1 MLDTQVA
8 APSVSLT
15 SDTGASGSDSITNS
29 GALTIGGTEAGATV
43 EYSTDGGQTW
53 TDSFSAVEGNNT
65 VSVRQTDV
73 AGNTSG
79 ATTVSFVLDTQVA
92 APTVSLQADTGT
104 SGSDSITNSGALTIG
119 GTEAGA
125 TVEYSTD
132 GGQTWTDSL
141 SAVEGNNT
149 VSVRQTD
156 VAGNT
161 PGATTVSFVLD
172 TQVAAPT
179 VSLQADTGTSGS
191 DSITNSGALTVGGT
205 EAGATIEYSTDGGQT
220 WTDSFSAV
228 EGNNTVSVRQTDV
241 AGNISGATTVSF
253 VLDTQVAAPTVS
265 LLADTGTN
273 GTDSI
278 TNNGAL
284 TIGGTEAGAIV
295 EYSTDGGQTWSSSFT
310 PVEGSNTV
318 SVRQTDVAG
327 NTSAASTVSFVLDTQ
342 VAAPTVSLQADTGTS
357 GTDGITNNG
366 ALSIGGLET
375 DATVEYSTDG
385 GYTWTS
391 TFTPVEGSNTVS
403 VRQTDVAGN
412 TSGATTVSFV
422 LDTQVAAPSVSLT
435 SDTGASGSDSITS
448 SGPLT
453 IGGTETGAT
462 IEYNTDGGQ
471 TWTSTFTP
479 VEGSNTVSVR
489 QTDVAGNV
497 SGATTVSFVLDTQV
511 AAPTVSLLADTGTS
525 GTDGITN
532 SSALA
537 IGGTEAGATVEYSTD
552 GGQTWTSSFTPVEG
566 SNTVSVRQTDV
577 AGNTSA
583 ASTVSFVL
591 DTQVAAP
598 TVSLTS
604 DTGVSSSDSI
614 TNSGALTVGG
624 TEAGA
629 TIEYSTDGGQT
640 WTDSFSAV
648 EGSNTVSVRQTDV
661 AGNVSGATTVS
672 FVLDTQVAAPTVSLQ
687 ADTGTSGTD
696 GITNNGALSIG
707 GLETDATVEYS
718 TDGGYTW
725 TSTFTPVE
733 GSNTVSVRQTDV
745 AGNTSGAT
753 TVSFVLDTQVAAP
766 SVSLT
771 SDTGASGSDSITS
784 SGPLTIGGTETGA
797 TIEYNTDGGQTWT
810 STFTPVEGS
819 NTVSVRQTDVAGNV
833 SGATTVSFV
842 LDTQVAAP
850 TVSLLADTG
859 TSGTDGITNSS
870 ALAIGGT
877 EAGATVE
884 YSTDGGQTWTSSFTP
899 VEGSNTVS
907 VRQTDV
913 AGNTS
918 AASTVSFVL
927 DTQVAAPTVS
937 LTSDTGVSSSDSIT
951 NSGALTVGGTEA
963 GATIEYST
971 DGGQTWTDSF
981 SAVEG
986 SNTVSVRQ
994 TDVAGNVSG
1003 ATTVSFVLDTQVA
1016 APTVSL
1022 QADTGTSGTDGIT
1035 NNGALSIGGLETDAT
1050 VEYSTDG
1057 GYTWTSTFTPVEG
1070 SNTVSV
1076 RQTDVAGNTSGA
1088 TTVSFVLDTQVAA
1101 PSVSLTS
1108 DTGAS
1113 GSDSI
1118 TSSGPL
1124 TIGGTETGATIE
1136 YNTDGGQTWT
1146 STFTPVEGSNTVSV
1160 RQTDVAGNV
1169 SGATTVSF
1177 VLDTQVAAPT
1187 VSLLADTGTSGTDG
1201 ITNSS
1206 ALAIGGTEAGATVEY
1221 STDGG
1226 QTWTSS
1232 FTPVEGSNTVS
1243 VRQTDVAGNT
1253 SAASTVSFVLD
1264 TQVAAPT
1271 VSLTSDT
1278 GVSSS
1283 DSITNSGALT
1293 VGGTEAGATIEYS
1306 TDGGQTWTDSFSA
1319 VEGSNTVSVRQTD
1332 VAGNVSGATT
1342 VSFVLDTQV
1351 AAPTVS
1357 LTSDTGASSSDS
1369 VTNSGALTIGGT
1381 ETSATIEYS
1390 TDGGQTWT
1398 SSFTPVEG
1406 SNTVSVRQTD
1416 VAGNT
1421 SGATTLSFVLDTQVA
1436 APTVSLTSD
1445 TGASGSDSITN
1456 SGALTIGGTEAGAT
1470 QYSTDG
1476 GQTWSATFTP
1486 VEGSNTVSVRQ
1497 TDVAGN
1503 TSAASTVS
1511 FVLDTQ
1517 VAAPTVS
1524 LTSDT
1529 GASGSD
1535 SITNSGALTVGGTEA
1550 GATIEYSIDGG
1561 NTWSPTFTPVEGS
1574 NTVSVRQTDVAGNT
1588 SGATTVSFVLD
1599 TQAPAVPAG
1608 QQFTYDENQPANALI
1623 GSVSAQ
1629 DAVGVVAF
1637 RFADS
1642 GNEMSADGYFHID
1655 AQGRITLTPAGAA
1668 AGVNDFEQAPNS
1680 HGYTIEAIDAA
1691 GNVSAANVTLSET
1704 NLNDNAPQAVND
1716 SLQAVEDTPVTF
1728 LAEQLLG
1735 NDSDLD
1741 GNGLT
1746 IASVTSGA
1754 GGTAVLNA
1762 DGSVTFTPNANF
1774 NGTADFS
1781 YTVSDGTQISAPA
1794 TVTVEVSAVN
1804 DAPVAG
1810 ASLGQGIEDSGVV
1823 EGQLVASDVDAGDSL
1838 TFGLDGTAPAGFAL
1852 ANDGSWT
1859 LDTSDAAYQ
1868 YLAKDQTLTL
1878 QVPFTVT
1885 DASGI
1890 SSSDNLT
1897 LVITGTNDLPV
1908 AQAASASAIEGA
1920 TTSVGAVGAATDGS
1934 AIVLTVTTTSAGEAV
1949 SFDWQFA
1956 TSDYLPYNDFAF
1968 VQVNGQPVQVLSNVA
1983 SVGNY
1988 GNSGI
1993 QSFSYQFGAPGT
2005 YTLVLGVA
2013 DAGDSGIGSTLSLS
2027 NLSANAAL
2035 SLSAGAVTSTANG
2048 WTLTTNGASNA
2059 DLAGLL
2065 QVGTVTG
2072 QLVASDVDQ
2081 GATLTFSVSGTA
2093 PAGFSLSSDGR
2104 WTFDA
2109 TNSAYDSLAAGATQ
2123 DLVIPYQV
2131 TDEHGGVADST
2142 LTITITGTN
2151 DAAVISGDVAQSAA
2165 ETDTPL
2171 TLNGTLTS
2179 TDVDNADNSF
2189 TATSLVGTNGTL
2201 TLAANG
2207 QWTFVANSAFNELN
2221 VGEQVQETFTVT
2233 SIDGTE
2239 QDVTVTITGTNDA
2252 AVISGD
2258 VAQSAAETDTPLT
2271 LNGTLTSTD
2280 VDNADNSFTA
2290 TSLVGT
2296 NGTLTLAA
2304 NGQWTFVANSAF
2316 NELNVGEQVQ
2326 ETFTVTSIDGTEQDV
2341 TVTITGTNDT
2351 AVISGD
2357 VAQSAAETDTPL
2369 TLNGT
2374 LTSTD
2379 VDNADNSFTA
2389 ASLVGTNGTL
2399 TLAANGQWTFVA
2411 NSAFNEL
2418 NVGEQVQE
2426 TFTVTSIDGT
2436 EQDVTVTITGTNDAP
2451 IAVGDS
2457 FQTTEDVSLSLSSAD
2472 LLGND
2477 SDPDGDALTLVS
2489 VQKAVNGTVEL
2500 VNGNVVF
2507 TPTANY
2513 SGPASFEYSVSDGNG
2528 GSATATAT
2536 ISISAVADAPVLN
2549 AAPASVPQPTGLLL
2563 QSWNQL
2569 SGLSGTG
2576 SGANP
2581 STLKAA
2587 IDAAGSPSSSSTLS
2601 DAHLSSVTAG
2611 VANKLSGLIYLEP
2624 GKTYTFSGVG
2634 DDSVAVVIGGTNVA
2648 SATWGGSS
2656 GSFSGS
2662 YTPASSGYYT
2672 LAIYQH
2678 NQSGAGNL
2686 DVNFQIDGGLVGNLS
2701 TANAGLYQ
2709 NASDLL
2715 ATGLRLSELTYDA
2728 SGSLYYQ
2735 SYGDNEGAQGTTI
2748 PLSHLSADLV
2758 DSDGSETLS
2767 LEVSNI
2773 PAGMLMSDG
2782 THTFTASAGVSKVDI
2797 GQWDL
2802 AKLTVTP
2809 PAGYS
2814 GKFELTVSATAT
2826 ETSNGDNASTV
2837 LTLPVTVHPSNALQ
2851 IGDGANNNGDNL
2863 INGGNGND
2871 VLLGDTGGT
2880 LTTIQPATNYNVA
2893 LLVDVSG
2900 SMSTERMTLM
2910 KDALRAFTSQL
2921 AEHDGKVNITLISF
2935 ATGATQVLTISDFDS
2950 AAEIA
2955 QLHTAINNLS
2965 ANGYTN
2971 YEAAFNAATSWL
2983 NTQQSSGFQNLTYLL
2998 TDGDPTAYVNDSG
3011 QNIAPSGSTSALAF
3025 SNALDGFAQLNGI
3038 SQVHAIGIGTG
3049 INDSYLKYFDNSH
3062 VLGSSTIGFD
3072 GVSLTNFN
3080 SNSSANGWSYT
3091 GDGTASRTNNA
3102 LQITDKDQSGSTI
3115 VTSATYTLT
3124 NNQAGHGFGFDL
3136 SMALVGDNSFT
3147 WQLQKQGSSGWVDVQ
3162 GSSGTYTGSVQG
3174 SIAAAAD
3181 GAGSYRFIFMLT
3193 DAAVDGSN
3201 ATVRI
3206 DNVVRYEHVY
3216 TANEGAVDI
3225 VNNAA
3230 DLKAALNGGSS
3241 SNSLVSIGNDTVTG
3255 GSGHDIIFGDVIN
3268 TDNLPWAENNLIK
3281 PDLPNGSG
3289 VAALEKFLEMK
3300 NGVAPTDADLYGYIR
3315 ANHEQFN
3322 VSGDTRGGNDIL
3334 DGGAGNDILYGQG
3347 GNDILVGGAG
3357 DDILYGG
3364 TGADTF
3370 VWNSGD
3376 VGNDVIK
3383 DFNYNEGDR
3392 LSLADLLPDASK
3404 DNLSEYLRFDTPTST
3419 LQVSLSGNF
3428 DIAGT
3433 QPDMAIKLEN
3443 ATMPSDLFDAL
3454 VAKPDQIV

>member
-8 APSVSLT
+8 APTVSLT
-15 SDTGASGSDSITNS
+15 SDTGASGSDSITSS
-29 GALTIGGTEAGATV
+29 GALTIGGTEAGATIK
-43 EYSTDGGQTW
+43 YSIDGGQTW
-53 TDSFSAVEGNNT
+53 SSTFTPIEGTNT

-104 SGSDSITNSGALTIG
+104 SG
-119 GTEAGA
+119 
-125 TVEYSTD
+125 TD
-132 GGQTWTDSL
+132 G
-141 SAVEGNNT
+141 
-149 VSVRQTD
+149 
-156 VAGNT
+156 
-161 PGATTVSFVLD
+161 
-172 TQVAAPT
+172 
-179 VSLQADTGTSGS
+179 
-191 DSITNSGALTVGGT
+191 
-205 EAGATIEYSTDGGQT
+205 
-220 WTDSFSAV
+220 
-228 EGNNTVSVRQTDV
+228 
-241 AGNISGATTVSF
+241 
-253 VLDTQVAAPTVS
+253 
-265 LLADTGTN
+265 
-273 GTDSI
+273 I

-284 TIGGTEAGAIV
+284 TIGGTE
-295 EYSTDGGQTWSSSFT
+295 
-310 PVEGSNTV
+310 
-318 SVRQTDVAG
+318 
-327 NTSAASTVSFVLDTQ
+327 
-342 VAAPTVSLQADTGTS
+342 TG
-357 GTDGITNNG
+357 
-366 ALSIGGLET
+366 
-375 DATVEYSTDG
+375 ATVEYSTDG
-385 GYTWTS
+385 GKTWTS

-422 LDTQVAAPSVSLT
+422 LDTQ
-435 SDTGASGSDSITS
+435 
-448 SGPLT
+448 
-453 IGGTETGAT
+453 
-462 IEYNTDGGQ
+462 
-471 TWTSTFTP
+471 
-479 VEGSNTVSVR
+479 
-489 QTDVAGNV
+489 
-497 SGATTVSFVLDTQV
+497 
-511 AAPTVSLLADTGTS
+511 
-525 GTDGITN
+525 
-532 SSALA
+532 
-537 IGGTEAGATVEYSTD
+537 
-552 GGQTWTSSFTPVEG
+552 
-566 SNTVSVRQTDV
+566 
-577 AGNTSA
+577 
-583 ASTVSFVL
+583 
-591 DTQVAAP
+591 
-598 TVSLTS
+598 
-604 DTGVSSSDSI
+604 
-614 TNSGALTVGG
+614 
-624 TEAGA
+624 
-629 TIEYSTDGGQT
+629 
-640 WTDSFSAV
+640 
-648 EGSNTVSVRQTDV
+648 
-661 AGNVSGATTVS
+661 
-672 FVLDTQVAAPTVSLQ
+672 
-687 ADTGTSGTD
+687 
-696 GITNNGALSIG
+696 
-707 GLETDATVEYS
+707 
-718 TDGGYTW
+718 
-725 TSTFTPVE
+725 
-733 GSNTVSVRQTDV
+733 
-745 AGNTSGAT
+745 
-753 TVSFVLDTQVAAP
+753 
-766 SVSLT
+766 
-771 SDTGASGSDSITS
+771 
-784 SGPLTIGGTETGA
+784 
-797 TIEYNTDGGQTWT
+797 
-810 STFTPVEGS
+810 
-819 NTVSVRQTDVAGNV
+819 
-833 SGATTVSFV
+833 
-842 LDTQVAAP
+842 
-850 TVSLLADTG
+850 
-859 TSGTDGITNSS
+859 
-870 ALAIGGT
+870 
-877 EAGATVE
+877 
-884 YSTDGGQTWTSSFTP
+884 
-899 VEGSNTVS
+899 
-907 VRQTDV
+907 
-913 AGNTS
+913 
-918 AASTVSFVL
+918 
-927 DTQVAAPTVS
+927 
-937 LTSDTGVSSSDSIT
+937 
-951 NSGALTVGGTEA
+951 
-963 GATIEYST
+963 
-971 DGGQTWTDSF
+971 
-981 SAVEG
+981 
-986 SNTVSVRQ
+986 
-994 TDVAGNVSG
+994 
-1003 ATTVSFVLDTQVA
+1003 
-1016 APTVSL
+1016 
-1022 QADTGTSGTDGIT
+1022 
-1035 NNGALSIGGLETDAT
+1035 
-1050 VEYSTDG
+1050 
-1057 GYTWTSTFTPVEG
+1057 
-1070 SNTVSV
+1070 
-1076 RQTDVAGNTSGA
+1076 
-1088 TTVSFVLDTQVAA
+1088 
-1101 PSVSLTS
+1101 
-1108 DTGAS
+1108 
-1113 GSDSI
+1113 
-1118 TSSGPL
+1118 
-1124 TIGGTETGATIE
+1124 
-1136 YNTDGGQTWT
+1136 
-1146 STFTPVEGSNTVSV
+1146 
-1160 RQTDVAGNV
+1160 
-1169 SGATTVSF
+1169 
-1177 VLDTQVAAPT
+1177 
-1187 VSLLADTGTSGTDG
+1187 
-1201 ITNSS
+1201 
-1206 ALAIGGTEAGATVEY
+1206 
-1221 STDGG
+1221 
-1226 QTWTSS
+1226 
-1232 FTPVEGSNTVS
+1232 
-1243 VRQTDVAGNT
+1243 
-1253 SAASTVSFVLD
+1253 
-1264 TQVAAPT
+1264 
-1271 VSLTSDT
+1271 
-1278 GVSSS
+1278 
-1283 DSITNSGALT
+1283 
-1293 VGGTEAGATIEYS
+1293 
-1306 TDGGQTWTDSFSA
+1306 
-1319 VEGSNTVSVRQTD
+1319 
-1332 VAGNVSGATT
+1332 
-1342 VSFVLDTQV
+1342 
-1351 AAPTVS
+1351 
-1357 LTSDTGASSSDS
+1357 
-1369 VTNSGALTIGGT
+1369 
-1381 ETSATIEYS
+1381 
-1390 TDGGQTWT
+1390 
-1398 SSFTPVEG
+1398 
-1406 SNTVSVRQTD
+1406 
-1416 VAGNT
+1416 
-1421 SGATTLSFVLDTQVA
+1421 
-1436 APTVSLTSD
+1436 
-1445 TGASGSDSITN
+1445 
-1456 SGALTIGGTEAGAT
+1456 
-1470 QYSTDG
+1470 
-1476 GQTWSATFTP
+1476 
-1486 VEGSNTVSVRQ
+1486 
-1497 TDVAGN
+1497 
-1503 TSAASTVS
+1503 
-1511 FVLDTQ
+1511 
-1517 VAAPTVS
+1517 
-1524 LTSDT
+1524 
-1529 GASGSD
+1529 
-1535 SITNSGALTVGGTEA
+1535 
-1550 GATIEYSIDGG
+1550 
-1561 NTWSPTFTPVEGS
+1561 
-1574 NTVSVRQTDVAGNT
+1574 
-1588 SGATTVSFVLD
+1588 
-1599 TQAPAVPAG
+1599 APAVQAG
-1608 QQFTYDENQPANALI
+1608 QQFSYDENQPANALI

-1691 GNVSAANVTLSET
+1691 GNVSAANVTLSEA

-1728 LAEQLLG
+1728 LAAELLS

-1838 TFGLDGTAPAGFAL
+1838 TFGLDGTAPAGFTL

-1920 TTSVGAVGAATDGS
+1920 TTSVGAVSAATDGS

-1956 TSDYLPYNDFAF
+1956 TSDYLPFNDFAF

-2013 DAGDSGIGSTLSLS
+2013 DAGDNGYNSTLSLS

-2035 SLSAGAVTSTANG
+2035 SLSAGAVTPTTNG

-2123 DLVIPYQV
+2123 HLVIPYQV

-2151 DAAVISGDVAQSAA
+2151 DAAVISGDVVQSAA

-2189 TATSLVGTNGTL
+2189 SATSLVGTNGTL

-2233 SIDGTE
+2233 SIDGTPAT
-2239 QDVTVTITGTNDA
+2239 VTVTITGTNDA

-2258 VAQSAAETDTPLT
+2258 VAQSAAETDAPLT

-2280 VDNADNSFTA
+2280 VDNADNSFSA

-2326 ETFTVTSIDGTEQDV
+2326 ETFTVTSIDGTPA
-2341 TVTITGTNDT
+2341 T
-2351 AVISGD
+2351 
-2357 VAQSAAETDTPL
+2357 
-2369 TLNGT
+2369 
-2374 LTSTD
+2374 
-2379 VDNADNSFTA
+2379 
-2389 ASLVGTNGTL
+2389 
-2399 TLAANGQWTFVA
+2399 
-2411 NSAFNEL
+2411 
-2418 NVGEQVQE
+2418 
-2426 TFTVTSIDGT
+2426 
-2436 EQDVTVTITGTNDAP
+2436 VTVTITGTNDAP

-2457 FQTTEDVSLSLSSAD
+2457 LQTTEDVPLSLSSAD

-2489 VQKAVNGTVEL
+2489 VQKAMNGTVEL
-2500 VNGNVVF
+2500 VNGNLVF

-2549 AAPASVPQPTGLLL
+2549 AAPASVPQPTGLSL

-2611 VANKLSGLIYLEP
+2611 VANKLSGLIYLEA

-2686 DVNFQIDGGLVGNLS
+2686 DVNFQVDGGLVGNLS
-2701 TANAGLYQ
+2701 TANASLYK

-2773 PAGMLMSDG
+2773 PAGVLLSDG
-2782 THTFTASAGVSKVDI
+2782 THTFTASGGVSKVDI

-2826 ETSNGDNASTV
+2826 EKSNGDNASTV
-2837 LTLPVTVHPSNALQ
+2837 LTLPVTVHPANVLQ
-2851 IGDGANNNGDNL
+2851 IGDGANNNGDNP

-2900 SMSTERMTLM
+2900 SMSTARMTLM
-2910 KDALRAFTSQL
+2910 KEALRAFTSQL

-2935 ATGATQVLTISDFDS
+2935 ATGATQVVSISDFDS
-2950 AAEIA
+2950 AAEVS
-2955 QLHTAINNLS
+2955 QLHAAIDGLS
-2965 ANGYTN
+2965 ASGNTN
-2971 YEAAFNAATSWL
+2971 YEAAFNSATAWIQGQPSVGY
-2983 NTQQSSGFQNLTYLL
+2983 QSLTYLL
-2998 TDGDPTAYVNDSG
+2998 TDGDPTAYVDASG
-3011 QNIAPSGSTSALAF
+3011 ANRTASSTTATVFENSLE
-3025 SNALDGFAQLNGI
+3025 GFAPLSAI
-3038 SQVHAIGIGTG
+3038 SQVHAIGIGSD
-3049 INDSYLKYFDNSH
+3049 INQTYLKFFDNTSGTGLASGVVSFGNTTETTSLATFSSGDTG
-3062 VLGSSTIGFD
+3062 VLGSSNNWTGGTITG
-3072 GVSLTNFN
+3072 GTLRVTG
-3080 SNSSANGWSYT
+3080 SSAGTTATSSEFAITADVATLRFSVATMNWVSNGSQS
-3091 GDGTASRTNNA
+3091 SR
-3102 LQITDKDQSGSTI
+3102 D
-3115 VTSATYTLT
+3115 
-3124 NNQAGHGFGFDL
+3124 
-3136 SMALVGDNSFT
+3136 SFS
-3147 WQLQKQGSSGWVDVQ
+3147 WAVQKQAIDANGAISWTSVGTGSSTGNITSSPL
-3162 GSSGTYTGSVQG
+3162 SSGTYRLVYTVKDNS
-3174 SIAAAAD
+3174 SNSSTATAFIDDIA
-3181 GAGSYRFIFMLT
+3181 LT
-3193 DAAVDGSN
+3193 
-3201 ATVRI
+3201 ATVPI
-3206 DNVVRYEHVY
+3206 TY
-3216 TANEGAVDI
+3216 TAPVGSVDI
-3225 VNNAA
+3225 VNSGA
-3230 DLKAALNGGSS
+3230 DLQAALNGGSS
-3241 SNSLVSIGNDTVTG
+3241 SNSLVSVGNDTVNG
-3255 GSGHDIIFGDVIN
+3255 GAGHDIIFGDAIN
-3268 TDNLPWAENNLIK
+3268 TDKLPWAENNLIK
-3281 PDLPNGSG
+3281 PDNLPNGSG

-3370 VWNSGD
+3370 VWKAGD
-3376 VGNDVIK
+3376 MGNDVIK

-3404 DNLSEYLRFDTPTST
+3404 DNLSDYLRFDTPTST
-3419 LQVSLSGNF
+3419 LQVSLSGNL

-3433 QPDMAIKLEN
+3433 QPDMTIKLEN

>member
-1 MLDTQVA
+1 MSSSYVVVKSVIGQAFAVSAQGIRRPVFEGERLFAGEQIETSLDSSATLALPNGETLTLGASASWQAGELNDDESGNGEPTTSLEQAIAEGFDPTTGLEATAAGPGAAGGASGSGGGHSVVVLDETGQQVQAMTGFTTDGLSGTASTSTDIDAAPNTFVDTTAPAAPVVALTTDSGASGSDLVTNSGALTVGGVETGATVEYSTDGGQTWTSSFTPVEGSNTVAVRQTDVAGNTSAATTVSFVLDTQVAAPGVSLTSDTGVSGIDSITKDGALSITGTETGATVEYSTDGGQTWTSSFAPVEGNNTVSVRQTDVAGNTSGATTLSFVLDTQVAAPTVSLLADTGASGSDSITNSGALTVGGTETGATVEYSIDGGKTWTSSFTPVEGSNTVSVRQTDVAGNTSGATTVSFVLDTQVA

-79 ATTVSFVLDTQVA
+79 ATTVSFVLDTQV
-92 APTVSLQADTGT
+92 T
-104 SGSDSITNSGALTIG
+104 
-119 GTEAGA
+119 
-125 TVEYSTD
+125 
-132 GGQTWTDSL
+132 
-141 SAVEGNNT
+141 
-149 VSVRQTD
+149 
-156 VAGNT
+156 
-161 PGATTVSFVLD
+161 
-172 TQVAAPT
+172 APT

-265 LLADTGTN
+265 LLADTGTS

-284 TIGGTEAGAIV
+284 TIGGTEAGAI
-295 EYSTDGGQTWSSSFT
+295 
-310 PVEGSNTV
+310 
-318 SVRQTDVAG
+318 
-327 NTSAASTVSFVLDTQ
+327 
-342 VAAPTVSLQADTGTS
+342 
-357 GTDGITNNG
+357 
-366 ALSIGGLET
+366 
-375 DATVEYSTDG
+375 
-385 GYTWTS
+385 
-391 TFTPVEGSNTVS
+391 
-403 VRQTDVAGN
+403 
-412 TSGATTVSFV
+412 
-422 LDTQVAAPSVSLT
+422 
-435 SDTGASGSDSITS
+435 
-448 SGPLT
+448 
-453 IGGTETGAT
+453 
-462 IEYNTDGGQ
+462 
-471 TWTSTFTP
+471 
-479 VEGSNTVSVR
+479 
-489 QTDVAGNV
+489 
-497 SGATTVSFVLDTQV
+497 
-511 AAPTVSLLADTGTS
+511 
-525 GTDGITN
+525 
-532 SSALA
+532 
-537 IGGTEAGATVEYSTD
+537 VEYSTD

-598 TVSLTS
+598 TVSLAS
-604 DTGVSSSDSI
+604 DTGASGSDNI
-614 TNSGALTVGG
+614 TNSGALTIAG
-624 TEAGA
+624 TETGA
-629 TIEYSTDGGQT
+629 TVEYSTDGGNT

-672 FVLDTQVAAPTVSLQ
+672 FVLDTQVAAPGVSLTS
-687 ADTGTSGTD
+687 DTGVSGNDSVTKD
-696 GITNNGALSIG
+696 GALSITG
-707 GLETDATVEYS
+707 TETGATVEYS
-718 TDGGYTW
+718 IDGGKTW
-725 TSTFTPVE
+725 TSSFTPVE
-733 GSNTVSVRQTDV
+733 GSNTVAVRQTDV

-753 TVSFVLDTQVAAP
+753 TVSFVLDTQIAAP
-766 SVSLT
+766 TVSLT
-771 SDTGASGSDSITS
+771 SDTGASGSDSITN
-784 SGPLTIGGTETGA
+784 SGALTIGGTETGA
-797 TIEYNTDGGQTWT
+797 TIEYSTDGGQTWT
-810 STFTPVEGS
+810 SSFTPVEGS
-819 NTVSVRQTDVAGNV
+819 NTVAVRQTDVAGNT
-833 SGATTVSFV
+833 SAATTVSFV

-850 TVSLLADTG
+850 GVSLTSDTG
-859 TSGTDGITNSS
+859 VSGIDSVTKDGALSIT
-870 ALAIGGT
+870 GT
-877 EAGATVE
+877 ETGATVE

-918 AASTVSFVL
+918 
-927 DTQVAAPTVS
+927 
-937 LTSDTGVSSSDSIT
+937 
-951 NSGALTVGGTEA
+951 
-963 GATIEYST
+963 
-971 DGGQTWTDSF
+971 
-981 SAVEG
+981 
-986 SNTVSVRQ
+986 
-994 TDVAGNVSG
+994 G

-1022 QADTGTSGTDGIT
+1022 QADTGTSG
-1035 NNGALSIGGLETDAT
+1035 
-1050 VEYSTDG
+1050 
-1057 GYTWTSTFTPVEG
+1057 
-1070 SNTVSV
+1070 
-1076 RQTDVAGNTSGA
+1076 
-1088 TTVSFVLDTQVAA
+1088 
-1101 PSVSLTS
+1101 
-1108 DTGAS
+1108 
-1113 GSDSI
+1113 SDSI
-1118 TSSGPL
+1118 TNSGAL
-1124 TIGGTETGATIE
+1124 TVGGTETGATI
-1136 YNTDGGQTWT
+1136 
-1146 STFTPVEGSNTVSV
+1146 
-1160 RQTDVAGNV
+1160 
-1169 SGATTVSF
+1169 
-1177 VLDTQVAAPT
+1177 
-1187 VSLLADTGTSGTDG
+1187 
-1201 ITNSS
+1201 
-1206 ALAIGGTEAGATVEY
+1206 EY

-1232 FTPVEGSNTVS
+1232 FTPVEGN
-1243 VRQTDVAGNT
+1243 
-1253 SAASTVSFVLD
+1253 
-1264 TQVAAPT
+1264 
-1271 VSLTSDT
+1271 
-1278 GVSSS
+1278 
-1283 DSITNSGALT
+1283 
-1293 VGGTEAGATIEYS
+1293 
-1306 TDGGQTWTDSFSA
+1306 
-1319 VEGSNTVSVRQTD
+1319 NTVSVRQTD

-1357 LTSDTGASSSDS
+1357 LTNDTGASGSDS
-1369 VTNSGALTIGGT
+1369 ITNNGALSIGGL
-1381 ETSATIEYS
+1381 ETDATVEYS

-1398 SSFTPVEG
+1398 SS
-1406 SNTVSVRQTD
+1406 
-1416 VAGNT
+1416 
-1421 SGATTLSFVLDTQVA
+1421 
-1436 APTVSLTSD
+1436 
-1445 TGASGSDSITN
+1445 
-1456 SGALTIGGTEAGAT
+1456 
-1470 QYSTDG
+1470 
-1476 GQTWSATFTP
+1476 
-1486 VEGSNTVSVRQ
+1486 
-1497 TDVAGN
+1497 
-1503 TSAASTVS
+1503 
-1511 FVLDTQ
+1511 
-1517 VAAPTVS
+1517 
-1524 LTSDT
+1524 
-1529 GASGSD
+1529 
-1535 SITNSGALTVGGTEA
+1535 
-1550 GATIEYSIDGG
+1550 
-1561 NTWSPTFTPVEGS
+1561 FTPVEGS

-1608 QQFTYDENQPANALI
+1608 QQFSYDENQPADALI

-1691 GNVSAANVTLSET
+1691 GNVSAANVTLSEA
-1704 NLNDNAPQAVND
+1704 NRNDNAPQAVND

-1741 GNGLT
+1741 GNDLT

-1838 TFGLDGTAPAGFAL
+1838 TFGLDGTAPAGFTL

-1956 TSDYLPYNDFAF
+1956 TSDYMPFNDFAF

-2013 DAGDSGIGSTLSLS
+2013 DAGDNGYNSTLSLS

-2151 DAAVISGDVAQSAA
+2151 DAAVINGDVAQSAA

-2189 TATSLVGTNGTL
+2189 TAASLVGTNGTL

-2252 AVISGD
+2252 
-2258 VAQSAAETDTPLT
+2258 
-2271 LNGTLTSTD
+2271 
-2280 VDNADNSFTA
+2280 
-2290 TSLVGT
+2290 
-2296 NGTLTLAA
+2296 
-2304 NGQWTFVANSAF
+2304 
-2316 NELNVGEQVQ
+2316 
-2326 ETFTVTSIDGTEQDV
+2326 
-2341 TVTITGTNDT
+2341 

-2436 EQDVTVTITGTNDAP
+2436 EQDVTVTITGTNDAAVISGDVAQSAAETDTPLTLNGTLTSTDVDNADNSFTAASLVGTNGTLTLAANGQWTFVANSAFNELNAGEQVQETFTVTSIDGTKQDVTVTITGTNDAP
-2451 IAVGDS
+2451 IAVSDSLNATENTPVTYAASQLLANDGDVDNAALTIASVTSGTGGTAVLNADGSVTFTPDANFNGVASFSYIVSDGVQSSAAASVTVNVAAVNDAPTGTDGTVSLVEDGSVQFSAANFGFNDPDAGDS
-2457 FQTTEDVSLSLSSAD
+2457 LQAIRIDSLPGAGALQLNGTAVTAGQVIAATDLDKLTYTPGQDGAGSQFATLTFSVSDQSGLFSAAPNTLTFDVAPVADTPDVSITVGAASTTTTSITSANVNLSGQGYTVTALNGDGSTGSISHNSSPVGFGVQGSSSNGSANELGGAERLIVAFDAPVASATVQLAWLNSSENAAYTLYDSNNVVIGGGTISGGSDGIDPGIALTSTNGSAISRIEFSAPGAGDDFLIHSITFASSTSYPLTITAAPTDIDYSESISSITLELPAGATLSVGSA
-2472 LLGND
+2472 N
-2477 SDPDGDALTLVS
+2477 PDGTWS
-2489 VQKAVNGTVEL
+2489 VPLAGDGT
-2500 VNGNVVF
+2500 
-2507 TPTANY
+2507 
-2513 SGPASFEYSVSDGNG
+2513 YSVSVDATTHAVTLSGLTMNLP
-2528 GSATATAT
+2528 GSPTGSLEITATAVAQDGSST
-2536 ISISAVADAPVLN
+2536 ASASTHITIGDTTAPETADVTVAADEDASAVTVTLSATDAGSSIANFTVTSLPTHGTLSYNGQPVAIGQTISAENNQATISFVPDANWNGSTAFQYRASDAAGNLDQSPATVSIQVSAVNDAPVNQLPSGYTMAEDGSLKLSGLAVSDVDAASGSVTVTLAVQQGVLEAASSAGVSVSGSGGSTLALTGSLADINAYLAEPATQPTYIPEHDASGTVTLTMTSNDNGNMGSGGALSDTDTTAIQVTPVADAIGSSDVSVVIGAPSSSAIDLRTGNIAGLDGASTFTFPSGISISAID
-2549 AAPASVPQPTGLLL
+2549 T
-2563 QSWNQL
+2563 
-2569 SGLSGTG
+2569 SGAGKVFTFSTG
-2576 SGANP
+2576 SLLAVRSANANGDNRIDGTEAIRIDFP
-2581 STLKAA
+2581 VGIHSASMRLKNA
-2587 IDAAGSPSSSSTLS
+2587 S
-2601 DAHLSSVTAG
+2601 
-2611 VANKLSGLIYLEP
+2611 
-2624 GKTYTFSGVG
+2624 
-2634 DDSVAVVIGGTNVA
+2634 DDSVQFKSELDVSQLPGNHLITGALTSSGATATSATLKLQLLLTDANGNNLAPVTATVNSNGTWSASYSYSGSVTKAVLVATVDGSLFNQGGNTEANVGLSSSVEMTMLSIGQDASNTFKEKNNGFQIEYLAFDTGSSGAINYHYPIDVFAQVSDTVGVAETISAMSLSDLPADAALSVRLQDGSYLEITPDANGQFDLSNYVSLLATSTAVSGTDQLQLVTSSPLPTDFAPTLTLTINDGASTAVTVIGG
-2648 SATWGGSS
+2648 S
-2656 GSFSGS
+2656 
-2662 YTPASSGYYT
+2662 ASST
-2672 LAIYQH
+2672 H
-2678 NQSGAGNL
+2678 SGAAGDDYL
-2686 DVNFQIDGGLVGNLS
+2686 SGG
-2701 TANAGLYQ
+2701 AGD
-2709 NASDLL
+2709 DLL
-2715 ATGLRLSELTYDA
+2715 YGL
-2728 SGSLYYQ
+2728 Q
-2735 SYGDNEGAQGTTI
+2735 
-2748 PLSHLSADLV
+2748 
-2758 DSDGSETLS
+2758 
-2767 LEVSNI
+2767 
-2773 PAGMLMSDG
+2773 
-2782 THTFTASAGVSKVDI
+2782 
-2797 GQWDL
+2797 
-2802 AKLTVTP
+2802 
-2809 PAGYS
+2809 
-2814 GKFELTVSATAT
+2814 
-2826 ETSNGDNASTV
+2826 
-2837 LTLPVTVHPSNALQ
+2837 
-2851 IGDGANNNGDNL
+2851 
-2863 INGGNGND
+2863 
-2871 VLLGDTGGT
+2871 
-2880 LTTIQPATNYNVA
+2880 
-2893 LLVDVSG
+2893 
-2900 SMSTERMTLM
+2900 
-2910 KDALRAFTSQL
+2910 
-2921 AEHDGKVNITLISF
+2921 
-2935 ATGATQVLTISDFDS
+2935 
-2950 AAEIA
+2950 
-2955 QLHTAINNLS
+2955 
-2965 ANGYTN
+2965 
-2971 YEAAFNAATSWL
+2971 
-2983 NTQQSSGFQNLTYLL
+2983 
-2998 TDGDPTAYVNDSG
+2998 
-3011 QNIAPSGSTSALAF
+3011 
-3025 SNALDGFAQLNGI
+3025 
-3038 SQVHAIGIGTG
+3038 
-3049 INDSYLKYFDNSH
+3049 
-3062 VLGSSTIGFD
+3062 
-3072 GVSLTNFN
+3072 
-3080 SNSSANGWSYT
+3080 
-3091 GDGTASRTNNA
+3091 
-3102 LQITDKDQSGSTI
+3102 
-3115 VTSATYTLT
+3115 
-3124 NNQAGHGFGFDL
+3124 
-3136 SMALVGDNSFT
+3136 
-3147 WQLQKQGSSGWVDVQ
+3147 
-3162 GSSGTYTGSVQG
+3162 
-3174 SIAAAAD
+3174 
-3181 GAGSYRFIFMLT
+3181 
-3193 DAAVDGSN
+3193 
-3201 ATVRI
+3201 
-3206 DNVVRYEHVY
+3206 
-3216 TANEGAVDI
+3216 
-3225 VNNAA
+3225 
-3230 DLKAALNGGSS
+3230 
-3241 SNSLVSIGNDTVTG
+3241 GNDT
-3255 GSGHDIIFGDVIN
+3255 
-3268 TDNLPWAENNLIK
+3268 
-3281 PDLPNGSG
+3281 
-3289 VAALEKFLEMK
+3289 
-3300 NGVAPTDADLYGYIR
+3300 
-3315 ANHEQFN
+3315 
-3322 VSGDTRGGNDIL
+3322 L
-3334 DGGAGNDILYGQG
+3334 DGGTGNDL
-3347 GNDILVGGAG
+3347 LVGGAG
-3357 DDILYGG
+3357 DDILIGG
-3364 TGADTF
+3364 LGDDQLTGGSGADTF
-3370 VWNSGD
+3370 TWKAGD
-3376 VGNDVIK
+3376 LGKDSIL
-3383 DFNYNEGDR
+3383 DFNASEGDR
-3392 LSLADLLPDASK
+3392 IDLSDLLQGENDG
-3404 DNLSEYLRFDTPTST
+3404 NLLSYLRVDTTTST
-3419 LQVSLSGNF
+3419 LQISTTGVLNDTGSNA
-3428 DIAGT
+3428 DVT
-3433 QPDMAIKLEN
+3433 IKLEN
-3443 ATMPSDLFDAL
+3443 GGAAVDLSSYGSNPTDIINSL
-3454 VAKPDQIV
+3454 VADHIVKVDH

>member
-1 MLDTQVA
+1 MSSNYVVVKSVIGQAFAISADGVRRALFEGDRLFSGEQVLTEAGSAVTLELPNGEMISLGESASWQAGELADTGYSESISELEQAIADGFDPTTDLEATAAGPGAGGGAGGSGGGHTAIVLDETGEQVQATTGFSTDGLASVALATEEDSA
-8 APSVSLT
+8 APTSSFVDTTAPAAPNVSLQL
-15 SDTGASGSDSITNS
+15 DSADPNDRITNN
-29 GALTIGGTEAGATV
+29 GALNISGTEAGATV
-43 EYSTDGGQTW
+43 EYSIDGGK
-53 TDSFSAVEGNNT
+53 
-65 VSVRQTDV
+65 
-73 AGNTSG
+73 
-79 ATTVSFVLDTQVA
+79 
-92 APTVSLQADTGT
+92 
-104 SGSDSITNSGALTIG
+104 
-119 GTEAGA
+119 
-125 TVEYSTD
+125 
-132 GGQTWTDSL
+132 
-141 SAVEGNNT
+141 
-149 VSVRQTD
+149 
-156 VAGNT
+156 
-161 PGATTVSFVLD
+161 
-172 TQVAAPT
+172 
-179 VSLQADTGTSGS
+179 
-191 DSITNSGALTVGGT
+191 
-205 EAGATIEYSTDGGQT
+205 
-220 WTDSFSAV
+220 
-228 EGNNTVSVRQTDV
+228 
-241 AGNISGATTVSF
+241 
-253 VLDTQVAAPTVS
+253 
-265 LLADTGTN
+265 
-273 GTDSI
+273 
-278 TNNGAL
+278 
-284 TIGGTEAGAIV
+284 
-295 EYSTDGGQTWSSSFT
+295 
-310 PVEGSNTV
+310 
-318 SVRQTDVAG
+318 
-327 NTSAASTVSFVLDTQ
+327 
-342 VAAPTVSLQADTGTS
+342 
-357 GTDGITNNG
+357 
-366 ALSIGGLET
+366 
-375 DATVEYSTDG
+375 
-385 GYTWTS
+385 TWTS

-435 SDTGASGSDSITS
+435 SDTGASGSDSIT
-448 SGPLT
+448 
-453 IGGTETGAT
+453 
-462 IEYNTDGGQ
+462 N
-471 TWTSTFTP
+471 
-479 VEGSNTVSVR
+479 
-489 QTDVAGNV
+489 
-497 SGATTVSFVLDTQV
+497 SGALT
-511 AAPTVSLLADTGTS
+511 
-525 GTDGITN
+525 
-532 SSALA
+532 

-552 GGQTWTSSFTPVEG
+552 GGQTWSSSFTPVEG

-577 AGNTSA
+577 AGNT
-583 ASTVSFVL
+583 
-591 DTQVAAP
+591 
-598 TVSLTS
+598 
-604 DTGVSSSDSI
+604 
-614 TNSGALTVGG
+614 
-624 TEAGA
+624 
-629 TIEYSTDGGQT
+629 
-640 WTDSFSAV
+640 
-648 EGSNTVSVRQTDV
+648 
-661 AGNVSGATTVS
+661 SGATTVS

-687 ADTGTSGTD
+687 ADTGTSGSD
-696 GITNNGALSIG
+696 SITNSGALTVGGTETGATIEYSADGGQTWTDSFSAVEGNNTVSVRQTDVAGNISSATTVSFVLDTQVAAPTVSLTNDTGTSGSDSITNSGALAIG
-707 GLETDATVEYS
+707 GTEAGATVEYS
-718 TDGGYTW
+718 TDGGNTW
-725 TSTFTPVE
+725 TDSFSAAEGSNTVSVRQTDVAGNTSAATTVSFVLDTQVAAPAVSLTNDTGASGSDSITNSGALTVGGTETGATIEYSTDGGQTWSPTFTPVE

-771 SDTGASGSDSITS
+771 SDTGASGSDSITN
-784 SGPLTIGGTETGA
+784 SGALTVGGTETGA
-797 TIEYNTDGGQTWT
+797 TI
-810 STFTPVEGS
+810 
-819 NTVSVRQTDVAGNV
+819 
-833 SGATTVSFV
+833 
-842 LDTQVAAP
+842 
-850 TVSLLADTG
+850 
-859 TSGTDGITNSS
+859 
-870 ALAIGGT
+870 
-877 EAGATVE
+877 E

-918 AASTVSFVL
+918 
-927 DTQVAAPTVS
+927 
-937 LTSDTGVSSSDSIT
+937 GV
-951 NSGALTVGGTEA
+951 
-963 GATIEYST
+963 
-971 DGGQTWTDSF
+971 
-981 SAVEG
+981 
-986 SNTVSVRQ
+986 
-994 TDVAGNVSG
+994 
-1003 ATTVSFVLDTQVA
+1003 TTVSFVLDTQVA

-1035 NNGALSIGGLETDAT
+1035 NNGALSIGALETDAT

-1057 GYTWTSTFTPVEG
+1057 GYTWTSTFTPVEGSNSVSVRQTDVAGNTSGATTVSFVLDTQVAAPTVSLTSDTGASGSDSITNSGALTIGGTEAGATVEYSIDGGQTWSPTFTPVDGSNTVSVRQTDVAGNTSGATTVSFVLDTQVAAPTVSLTSDTGTSSSDLITNTGALTIGGTEAGATIEYSTDGGQTWLSSFTPVEG

-1101 PSVSLTS
+1101 PTVSLTS

-1118 TSSGPL
+1118 TNSGAL
-1124 TIGGTETGATIE
+1124 TIGGTET
-1136 YNTDGGQTWT
+1136 
-1146 STFTPVEGSNTVSV
+1146 
-1160 RQTDVAGNV
+1160 
-1169 SGATTVSF
+1169 
-1177 VLDTQVAAPT
+1177 
-1187 VSLLADTGTSGTDG
+1187 
-1201 ITNSS
+1201 
-1206 ALAIGGTEAGATVEY
+1206 GATVEY

-1226 QTWTSS
+1226 QTWSSS
-1232 FTPVEGSNTVS
+1232 FTP
-1243 VRQTDVAGNT
+1243 
-1253 SAASTVSFVLD
+1253 
-1264 TQVAAPT
+1264 
-1271 VSLTSDT
+1271 
-1278 GVSSS
+1278 
-1283 DSITNSGALT
+1283 
-1293 VGGTEAGATIEYS
+1293 
-1306 TDGGQTWTDSFSA
+1306 

-1588 SGATTVSFVLD
+1588 SGATTISFMLD
-1599 TQAPAVPAG
+1599 TQAPAVQAG
-1608 QQFTYDENQPANALI
+1608 QQFNYDENQPADALI

-1691 GNVSAANVTLSET
+1691 GNVSAANVTLSEA
-1704 NLNDNAPQAVND
+1704 NRNDNAPQAVND

-1728 LAEQLLG
+1728 LAEQLLS

-1741 GNGLT
+1741 GNDLT

-1781 YTVSDGTQISAPA
+1781 YAVSDGTQISAPA

-1810 ASLGQGIEDSGVV
+1810 PSLGQGIEDSGVV

-1838 TFGLDGTAPAGFAL
+1838 TFGLDGTAPAGFTL

-1920 TTSVGAVGAATDGS
+1920 TTSVGAVSAATDGS

-2171 TLNGTLTS
+2171 ILNGTLTSTDVDNADNSFTAASLVGTNGTLTLAANGQWTFVANSAFNELNVGEQVQETFTVTSIDGTEQDVTVTIIGTNDAAVISGDVAQSAAEADAPLTLNGTLTS

-2258 VAQSAAETDTPLT
+2258 VAQSAAETDTPL
-2271 LNGTLTSTD
+2271 
-2280 VDNADNSFTA
+2280 
-2290 TSLVGT
+2290 
-2296 NGTLTLAA
+2296 
-2304 NGQWTFVANSAF
+2304 
-2316 NELNVGEQVQ
+2316 
-2326 ETFTVTSIDGTEQDV
+2326 I
-2341 TVTITGTNDT
+2341 
-2351 AVISGD
+2351 
-2357 VAQSAAETDTPL
+2357 
-2369 TLNGT
+2369 LNGT

-2436 EQDVTVTITGTNDAP
+2436 EQDVTVTIIGTNDAP
-2451 IAVGDS
+2451 IAVSDS
-2457 FQTTEDVSLSLSSAD
+2457 LNATENTPVTYAASQ
-2472 LLGND
+2472 LLAND
-2477 SDPDGDALTLVS
+2477 SDVDNADLTIASVTSGTGGTAVLNADGSVTFTPDANFNGVANFSYTVSDGAQSSAAASVTVNVAAVNHAPTGTDGTVSLVEDGTVQFSAANFGFNDPDAGDSLQAIRIDSLPDAGALQLNGTAVTAGQVIAAIDLDKLTYTPGQDGAGSQYATLTFSVSDQSGLFSAVPNTLTFDVAPVADTPDVSITVGAASTTTTSITSANANLSGQGYTVTALNGNGSTGSISHNSSPVGFGVQGNSSNGSANELGGAERLIVAFDAPVASATVQLAWLNSSENAAYTLYDSNNVVIGGGTISGGSDGIDPGIALTSTNGSAISRIEFSAPGAGDDFLIHSITFASSTSYPLTITAAPTDIDYSESISSITLELPAGATLSVGSANPDGTWS
-2489 VQKAVNGTVEL
+2489 VPLAGDGT
-2500 VNGNVVF
+2500 
-2507 TPTANY
+2507 
-2513 SGPASFEYSVSDGNG
+2513 YSVSVDATTHAVTLSGLTMNLP
-2528 GSATATAT
+2528 GSPTGSLEITATAVAQDGSST
-2536 ISISAVADAPVLN
+2536 ASASTHITIGDITAPETADVTVGADEDASAVTITLSATDAGSSIANFTVTSLPTHGTLSYNGQPVAIGQTIPAENNQATISFVPDANWNGNTAFQYRASDATGNLDQSPATVSIQVSAVNDAPVNQLPSGYTMAEDGSLKLSGLAVSDIDAASGSVTVTLAVQQGVLEAASSAGVSVSGSGGSTLVLTGSLADINAYLAQPATQPTYTPEHDASGTVTLTMTSNDNGNMGSGGALSDTDTTAIQVTPVADAIGSSDVSVVVGAPSSSAIDFSTGNIAGLDGASTFTFPSGISISAID
-2549 AAPASVPQPTGLLL
+2549 T
-2563 QSWNQL
+2563 
-2569 SGLSGTG
+2569 SGAGKVFTFSTG
-2576 SGANP
+2576 SLLAVRSANANGDNRIDGTEAIRIDFP
-2581 STLKAA
+2581 VGIHSASMRLKNA
-2587 IDAAGSPSSSSTLS
+2587 S
-2601 DAHLSSVTAG
+2601 
-2611 VANKLSGLIYLEP
+2611 
-2624 GKTYTFSGVG
+2624 
-2634 DDSVAVVIGGTNVA
+2634 DDSVQFKSELDVSQLPGNHLITGALTSSGVTATSATLKLQLLLTDANGNNLAPVTATVNSNGTWSASYSYSGTVTKAVLVATVDGSLFNQGGNTEANVGLSSSVEMTMLSIGQDASNTFKAKNNGFQIEYLAFDTGSSGAINYHYPIDVFAQVSDTVGVAETISAMSLSDLPADAALSVRLQDGSYMEITPDANGQFDLSNYVSLLATSTAVSGTDQLQLVTSTTLPTDFAPTLTLTINDGASTAITVIGG
-2648 SATWGGSS
+2648 S
-2656 GSFSGS
+2656 
-2662 YTPASSGYYT
+2662 ASST
-2672 LAIYQH
+2672 H
-2678 NQSGAGNL
+2678 SGAAGDDYL
-2686 DVNFQIDGGLVGNLS
+2686 SGG
-2701 TANAGLYQ
+2701 AGD
-2709 NASDLL
+2709 DLL
-2715 ATGLRLSELTYDA
+2715 YGL
-2728 SGSLYYQ
+2728 Q
-2735 SYGDNEGAQGTTI
+2735 
-2748 PLSHLSADLV
+2748 
-2758 DSDGSETLS
+2758 
-2767 LEVSNI
+2767 
-2773 PAGMLMSDG
+2773 
-2782 THTFTASAGVSKVDI
+2782 
-2797 GQWDL
+2797 
-2802 AKLTVTP
+2802 
-2809 PAGYS
+2809 
-2814 GKFELTVSATAT
+2814 
-2826 ETSNGDNASTV
+2826 
-2837 LTLPVTVHPSNALQ
+2837 
-2851 IGDGANNNGDNL
+2851 
-2863 INGGNGND
+2863 
-2871 VLLGDTGGT
+2871 
-2880 LTTIQPATNYNVA
+2880 
-2893 LLVDVSG
+2893 
-2900 SMSTERMTLM
+2900 
-2910 KDALRAFTSQL
+2910 
-2921 AEHDGKVNITLISF
+2921 
-2935 ATGATQVLTISDFDS
+2935 
-2950 AAEIA
+2950 
-2955 QLHTAINNLS
+2955 
-2965 ANGYTN
+2965 
-2971 YEAAFNAATSWL
+2971 
-2983 NTQQSSGFQNLTYLL
+2983 
-2998 TDGDPTAYVNDSG
+2998 
-3011 QNIAPSGSTSALAF
+3011 
-3025 SNALDGFAQLNGI
+3025 
-3038 SQVHAIGIGTG
+3038 
-3049 INDSYLKYFDNSH
+3049 
-3062 VLGSSTIGFD
+3062 
-3072 GVSLTNFN
+3072 
-3080 SNSSANGWSYT
+3080 
-3091 GDGTASRTNNA
+3091 
-3102 LQITDKDQSGSTI
+3102 
-3115 VTSATYTLT
+3115 
-3124 NNQAGHGFGFDL
+3124 
-3136 SMALVGDNSFT
+3136 
-3147 WQLQKQGSSGWVDVQ
+3147 
-3162 GSSGTYTGSVQG
+3162 
-3174 SIAAAAD
+3174 
-3181 GAGSYRFIFMLT
+3181 
-3193 DAAVDGSN
+3193 
-3201 ATVRI
+3201 
-3206 DNVVRYEHVY
+3206 
-3216 TANEGAVDI
+3216 
-3225 VNNAA
+3225 
-3230 DLKAALNGGSS
+3230 
-3241 SNSLVSIGNDTVTG
+3241 GNDT
-3255 GSGHDIIFGDVIN
+3255 
-3268 TDNLPWAENNLIK
+3268 
-3281 PDLPNGSG
+3281 
-3289 VAALEKFLEMK
+3289 
-3300 NGVAPTDADLYGYIR
+3300 
-3315 ANHEQFN
+3315 
-3322 VSGDTRGGNDIL
+3322 L
-3334 DGGAGNDILYGQG
+3334 DGGTGNDL
-3347 GNDILVGGAG
+3347 LVGGAG
-3357 DDILYGG
+3357 DDILIGG
-3364 TGADTF
+3364 LGDDQLTGGSGADTF
-3370 VWNSGD
+3370 TWKAGD
-3376 VGNDVIK
+3376 LGKDSIL
-3383 DFNYNEGDR
+3383 DFNASEGDR
-3392 LSLADLLPDASK
+3392 IDLRDLLQGENDG
-3404 DNLSEYLRFDTPTST
+3404 NLLSYLRVDTTTST
-3419 LQVSLSGNF
+3419 LQISTTGVLNDTGGNA
-3428 DIAGT
+3428 DVT
-3433 QPDMAIKLEN
+3433 IKLEN
-3443 ATMPSDLFDAL
+3443 GGAAVDLSSYGSNPTDIINSLIA
-3454 VAKPDQIV
+3454 DQIVKVDH